1 MKMMWNII
9 NNINLPFK
17 TFICLHIHRN
27 SRGGHTVIL
36 RVDISELYEKAT
48 TLFLHILF
56 EFFYIMFS
64 LFVYGEKMNYF
75 HFK

>member
-36 RVDISELYEKAT
+36 RVDISELYEKSYYLISSHT
-48 TLFLHILF
+48 VWIFLHHVFIVCIWRENELF
-56 EFFYIMFS
+56 SF
-64 LFVYGEKMNYF
+64 
-75 HFK
+75 